1 MRLPESDPLRQGE
14 RLVTISQCADRL
26 QISERS
32 VRRMISAGLLPAI
45 RLGRLVR
52 IHPRDLRALQR
63 PD

>member
-1 MRLPESDPLRQGE
+1 MRLPESNTPRQGE
-14 RLVTISQCADRL
+14 RLLTIAQSADRL

-32 VRRMISAGLLPAI
+32 VRRMISAGLLPAV

-52 IHPRDLRALQR
+52 IHPRDLRALER